1 MYGMQYYFECN
12 REYLASAIPKR
23 DVGSSKPAPTEAMV
37 LAGRYGPFTTL
48 LHDASAMKIT

>member
-1 MYGMQYYFECN
+1 MQYYFECN